1 MYIVKARKIAKRT
14 PVYDHADAI
23 LYYATRERVRELIG
37 SPGVEIIGTVGR
49 IKGLRYVGP
58 DPALSLL
65 SGSSRRPGV
74 EKPHRRETYWN
85 PEGVLTFNF
94 LSAKLKPEFTRVLES
109 CIVHERRNNVVEMP
123 RQTVAYPLQRAA

>member
-1 MYIVKARKIAKRT
+1 MLVLKLRKIAKRT
-14 PVYDHADAI
+14 PVLDHADEV
-23 LYYATRERVRELIG
+23 LYYADRAKVEELIG
-37 SPGVEIIGTVGR
+37 KPGVEVIGTTTR

-85 PEGVLTFNF
+85 PAGVLTFNF
-94 LSAKLKPEFTRVLES
+94 LSIKLRPEFNRVLES
-109 CIVHERRNNVVEMP
+109 CVVHERRNNVVEMP
-123 RQTVAYPLQRAA
+123 RQIVAHPLQRAA